1 MQGQVA
7 QMTDLLLFFCRIC
20 ILGLAFLI
28 AFVTQMQAA
37 FTRNF
42 HYEMKEDLPVW
53 FDWVL
58 IVTGESNAHTCLTAI
73 LLRHAMSYSSSLKC
87 AKLMSST
94 DQQTKNCWS
103 QVSVSRTVDAELRHM
118 LHCHCH
124 FCCDCSG
131 WLQATLGFWAGLECF
146 CLLQS

>member
-1 MQGQVA
+1 MMVFWQGQVPWIG
-7 QMTDLLLFFCRIC
+7 DLLLFFCRIC

-58 IVTGESNAHTCLTAI
+58 IVTGESKAHTFP
-73 LLRHAMSYSSSLKC
+73 
-87 AKLMSST
+87 
-94 DQQTKNCWS
+94 QP
-103 QVSVSRTVDAELRHM
+103 
-118 LHCHCH
+118 
-124 FCCDCSG
+124 CC
-131 WLQATLGFWAGLECF
+131 
-146 CLLQS
+146 

>member
-1 MQGQVA
+1 MRWKAYVLLFLLLLLLMVALQGQMA

-58 IVTGESNAHTCLTAI
+58 IVTGESDTHTCLTAI
-73 LLRHAMSYSSSLKC
+73 LPRLAM
-87 AKLMSST
+87 
-94 DQQTKNCWS
+94 
-103 QVSVSRTVDAELRHM
+103 
-118 LHCHCH
+118 
-124 FCCDCSG
+124 
-131 WLQATLGFWAGLECF
+131 
-146 CLLQS
+146 